1 VGNQLRFYYGAMRF
15 EHSATDNDG
24 ALGLATLRLDG
35 FVSLEAKDRP
45 GTLVTRPFELA
56 DSRLEVNADARSG
69 SLAAEVLDEHGRALA
84 GLSRAECKPL
94 GNADGFRLQLTWDKQ
109 SDLSALQG
117 KLVRLKFSLRN
128 AKLYAFQV
136 CP

>member
-1 VGNQLRFYYGAMRF
+1 LR
-15 EHSATDNDG
+15 
-24 ALGLATLRLDG
+24 
-35 FVSLEAKDRP
+35 
-45 GTLVTRPFELA
+45 
-56 DSRLEVNADARSG
+56 NAHARSG

-94 GNADGFRLQLTWDKQ
+94 ENVDGFRLQLTWDNQQ
-109 SDLSALQG
+109 SFSALQG